1 MVHRDSEY
9 LSICVSALV
18 IALTAS
24 LLAIYLGI
32 RTGVK
37 NGHSLV
43 VLFMNI
49 MQIVYSIA
57 VYLVDTSVLQFSYN
71 QFTISETISMYAGVV
86 STLLSNVLAFAAVFI
101 IYRRQ
106 TVPIV
111 QYFHHIMFWCSFP
124 GIIISIAY
132 LAVSYPEEDMDE
144 HAQVRRRP
152 LAVGAG
158 PVRLTRRLRP
168 SLCFQQNQILLGAYY
183 YLRIA
188 SIWLNFLFSG
198 LTLYKIHSMSTKLNS
213 KRSLYEV
220 ALRTLAKRMV
230 LYPIVQALGRSGF
243 AWYEGE
249 YGNNVFSLQDVSS
262 RQYAAMVFCVLVTPM
277 MSVGYLGI
285 FLFMQPEAMEHFK
298 ALVFCRT
305 YVPPKL
311 RVDNRRNHTGSIAEG
326 KAADDLDDA
335 SVRPEDILASGH
347 RSKHLAAKL
356 PPHAQSQTSH
366 SDIESSQS
374 RNYPQFAGQQ
384 PSPYGHHGDGDET
397 GYSSQRYLSSLRTID
412 SHDLEDFYDDG
423 RASQLVEDTFDDD
436 ELYDIVSQA
445 PPLSHLPAVM
455 LQNPTAAVGG
465 PKSSEAI
472 ELSPGQ
478 DATSNILHASHMTEN
493 PAACR

>member
-1 MVHRDSEY
+1 M
-9 LSICVSALV
+9 
-18 IALTAS
+18 
-24 LLAIYLGI
+24 
-32 RTGVK
+32 
-37 NGHSLV
+37 
-43 VLFMNI
+43 
-49 MQIVYSIA
+49 
-57 VYLVDTSVLQFSYN
+57 
-71 QFTISETISMYAGVV
+71 
-86 STLLSNVLAFAAVFI
+86 
-101 IYRRQ
+101 
-106 TVPIV
+106 
-111 QYFHHIMFWCSFP
+111 
-124 GIIISIAY
+124 
-132 LAVSYPEEDMDE
+132 
-144 HAQVRRRP
+144 
-152 LAVGAG
+152 
-158 PVRLTRRLRP
+158 
-168 SLCFQQNQILLGAYY
+168 
-183 YLRIA
+183 RIA

-298 ALVFCRT
+298 ALVFCRK

-311 RVDNRRNHTGSIAEG
+311 RGDNRRHHTGSIAEG
-326 KAADDLDDA
+326 RAADDGDDA

-366 SDIESSQS
+366 SDVESSQS
-374 RNYPQFAGQQ
+374 RNYPQFGGQQ

-412 SHDLEDFYDDG
+412 SHDLEDFSDDG

-478 DATSNILHASHMTEN
+478 DTTSSILHAAHITEN